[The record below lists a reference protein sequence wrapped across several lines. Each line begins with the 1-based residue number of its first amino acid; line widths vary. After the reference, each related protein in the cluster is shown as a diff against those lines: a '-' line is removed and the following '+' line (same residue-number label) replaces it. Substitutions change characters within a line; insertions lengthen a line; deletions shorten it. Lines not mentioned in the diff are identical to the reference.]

1 MTRTLRS
8 SRRLRNASNR
18 VLLGF
23 GRAPIARIPHRAH
36 RRPDQYG
43 RDFWCP
49 TGARAESATAP
60 TLDRWQGF
68 VAEASQ
74 RFDLPAAW
82 IRAVSGGDP
91 RALSPKGAMGLMQIM
106 PATWTELRTRYGL
119 GADPYDPH
127 DNIFAGTAYLRELYD
142 RYGYPNLFAA
152 YNAGPQRFDT
162 HLFSGKPLPSE
173 TLAYLARLAQPTLE
187 PPSADRGIWDEPVLS
202 AAHRKPGTA
211 ESISIG
217 LVRQLVRPFEYRAG
231 PQAITVGQ

>member
-1 MTRTLRS
+1 MQAIASCLALAVRQ
-8 SRRLRNASNR
+8 SR
-18 VLLGF
+18 GF
-23 GRAPIARIPHRAH
+23 RIALIA
-36 RRPDQYG
+36 G
-43 RDFWCP
+43 LISMGAIS
-49 TGARAESATAP
+49 GARPVLAQQSATAP

-82 IRAVSGGDP
+82 VRAVMRAESGGDP

-173 TLAYLARLAQPTLE
+173 TLPISRGSLSRPLNHHPPIVASGTSLFFRLRTASRALPN
-187 PPSADRGIWDEPVLS
+187 PSAS
-202 AAHRKPGTA
+202 ASSDSLFVRLNTVPDRKP
-211 ESISIG
+211 
-217 LVRQLVRPFEYRAG
+217 
-231 PQAITVGQ
+231 